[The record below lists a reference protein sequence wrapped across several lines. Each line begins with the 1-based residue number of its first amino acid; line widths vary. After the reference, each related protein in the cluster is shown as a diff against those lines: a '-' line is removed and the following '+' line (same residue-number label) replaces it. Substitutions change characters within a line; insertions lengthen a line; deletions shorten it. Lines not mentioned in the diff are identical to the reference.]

1 MQAETV
7 RTRISRSS
15 LCVGVSPC
23 CIFVGYDSTL
33 RGSSTAA
40 PTSSSTRGTSSSRAT
55 ATCPGVC
62 PRPRATRTPIPPPL
76 RLGSLASLRNTA
88 GASWTAPR
96 WSSPRWASSPRSCS
110 NVTRAGA
117 TRTGRTP
124 RTTWTPRCWTR
135 TRTWTSP
142 SRMSWKAPRSSPPGA
157 RTSTSRRRTPRRG
170 GRIRGGGTNDTTTD
184 ARHPGE
190 TFLIFPTFTVAHLKT
205 VQVLMFAFCNQ

>member
-1 MQAETV
+1 MQAETDV
-7 RTRISRSS
+7 HITIFS
-15 LCVGVSPC
+15 LCWC
-23 CIFVGYDSTL
+23 LTLLYFCGYDSTL

-62 PRPRATRTPIPPPL
+62 PRPRATRTPIPPRL
-76 RLGSLASLRNTA
+76 RLGSLASSRNTA

-110 NVTRAGA
+110 NVTRAGVA
-117 TRTGRTP
+117 RTGQTP

-142 SRMSWKAPRSSPPGA
+142 SRTSWKAPRSSPPGA
-157 RTSTSRRRTPRRG
+157 RTSTSRRRTPRRE
-170 GRIRGGGTNDTTTD
+170 GRIRGGETNDTTTD

-190 TFLIFPTFTVAHLKT
+190 TFLMIRPTFTVAHLKIL
-205 VQVLMFAFCNQ
+205 VQVR